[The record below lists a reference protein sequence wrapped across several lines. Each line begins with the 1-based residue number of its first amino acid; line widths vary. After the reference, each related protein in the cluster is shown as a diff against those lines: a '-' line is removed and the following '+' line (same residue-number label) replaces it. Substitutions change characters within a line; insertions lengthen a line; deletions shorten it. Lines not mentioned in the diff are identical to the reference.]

1 MYSTVIS
8 DILERF
14 TGARCLI
21 LGDVTYGACCI
32 DDLTAQAAGADFL
45 VHYGHSCLVPVTVTA
60 TAHCLYVFVEIL
72 VDVDHMVECIKCTF
86 PSETKLAVMGT
97 IQFATSIHLA
107 GQKLKEHYTNVVV
120 PQALP
125 LSPGETLGCT
135 SPRLPEGAADALVFV
150 ADGRFHL
157 EAAMIHNP
165 TVQAYRYDPYPKVLT
180 KEGYD
185 TPKMKSIRLSAI
197 DQVRS
202 AGRVGLI
209 LGTLGRQGNPQI
221 LGRLKKLLED
231 NGKTHFVLLLTEIFP
246 AKLALFKDVDAWI
259 QVACPRLSID
269 WGHFFDKPILN
280 PYEAEVALGKEAWR
294 DVYPMDYYANG
305 SGSWT
310 NMFEKR
316 VC

>member
-1 MYSTVIS
+1 
-8 DILERF
+8 
-14 TGARCLI
+14 
-21 LGDVTYGACCI
+21 
-32 DDLTAQAAGADFL
+32 QAAGADFL

-125 LSPGETLGCT
+125 LSPGDPGVHAPPGCPRGRPTLVSWST
-135 SPRLPEGAADALVFV
+135 AA
-150 ADGRFHL
+150 HP

-246 AKLALFKDVDAWI
+246 AKV
-259 QVACPRLSID
+259 S
-269 WGHFFDKPILN
+269 
-280 PYEAEVALGKEAWR
+280 
-294 DVYPMDYYANG
+294 
-305 SGSWT
+305 
-310 NMFEKR
+310 
-316 VC
+316 